1 MRIIGLLTDTAK
13 LYITPKDISIKA
25 IDKAKVALANINIGK
40 SVFDKYNATTFE
52 LGLDLDRIR
61 KIIDLAKANELVD
74 IQFFQE
80 RNQLVVTIGELK
92 ALMGIVDFRDIP
104 DSKPEIIEESG
115 KVILKADQLKRGLI
129 VSDDIAEDVVLG
141 IDRNK
146 FLLKAEKDAN
156 AVELRLIKSDLLELE
171 SEVYHESGF
180 SCKYLKDLFQC
191 LNDESVVQI
200 CFGSETLLRIDYDFP
215 YPGSHLTYFLCPR
228 IESC

>member
-1 MRIIGLLTDTAK
+1 M
-13 LYITPKDISIKA
+13 
-25 IDKAKVALANINIGK
+25 ANINIGK
-40 SVFDKYNATTFE
+40 SVFEKYNATTFE

-74 IQFFQE
+74 IQFIQE
-80 RNQLVVTIGELK
+80 KNQLVVAIGELK

-104 DSKPEIIEESG
+104 DLNPEIMKISG
-115 KVILKADQLKRGLI
+115 KVTLKVNQLKRGLI

-146 FLLKAEKDAN
+146 FELRAEKDAN
-156 AVELRLIKSDLLELE
+156 AVELRLTKPDLFELE
-171 SEVYHESGF
+171 SEIYHESAY
-180 SCKYLKDLFQC
+180 SSKSLKDLFHC
-191 LNDESVVQI
+191 LEDESLVQI
-200 CFGSETLLRIDYDFP
+200 CFGNETPLQIDYDFP